1 MALDAFIQIEGIEGE
16 STDDKHKNW
25 IEVETYFLGCLQAS
39 SGKVS
44 TGGSM
49 TASRAQLKPFVF
61 THLIDKATA
70 KLQEACC
77 KGTNLKKVTFNLCR
91 ASAGGQTVF
100 FEVTMLNVTITR
112 AAIIG
117 TGNNIPVGDSLLPSG
132 AELPTEEVELLPMKI
147 TWKYTETKKD
157 GTKGGSIE
165 ANWDQSLNK
174 GA

>member
-25 IEVETYFLGCLQAS
+25 IEVDSYCLGAKQAS

-49 TASRAQLKPFVF
+49 TASRTELKPFTF
-61 THLIDKATA
+61 THVIDKATP
-70 KLQEACC
+70 KLQEACT
-77 KGTNLKKVTFNLCR
+77 KGSNLKKVTFEVCR

-100 FEVTMLNVTITR
+100 FQVTMINVTLIR
-112 AAIIG
+112 AELAG
-117 TGNNIPVGDSLLPSG
+117 TPNADPVGDSILPSG
-132 AELPTEEVELLPMKI
+132 TELPTEEIELLPMKI

-157 GTKGGSIE
+157 GAKGGSIE

>member
-25 IEVETYFLGCLQAS
+25 IEVDAYYLGCKQAS

-49 TASRAQLKPFVF
+49 TASRAELKPFIF
-61 THLIDKATA
+61 THVIDKATP
-70 KLQEACC
+70 KLQEACA
-77 KGTNLKKVTFNLCR
+77 KGSNLKKVTFDVCR
-91 ASAGGQTVF
+91 ATPGGETVF
-100 FEVTMLNVTITR
+100 FEVTMVNATVTRSELSGSATN
-112 AAIIG
+112 
-117 TGNNIPVGDSLLPSG
+117 TSVGDSILPSG
-132 AELPTEEVELLPMKI
+132 TDLPTEEVELLPMKI

-157 GTKGGSIE
+157 GSKGGSIE